1 DRAWARDAVDGSRRK
16 AGLQGSKDKL
26 VAPSLGLRRSGMPLA
41 VCSRAKPQRWDF
53 ERCQRR
59 IHPSC
64 RALLFLCTFAAL
76 ASAATDEELRQ
87 AVLDRDQ
94 DTVQE
99 LIASGRVNVSDV
111 RWDGG
116 RTPLHQAVLRGQ
128 FRLVG
133 LNPVH
138 EERPISLKIVELLLA
153 AWPDGT
159 QAVNNQ
165 GETPLHLAVRF
176 GSIRSAE
183 LLLAAWP
190 DGAQATDK
198 TGRNPFTFLES
209 AQDADCNPLI
219 YVGCNGTSAMHDHRL
234 QEAAVH
240 LECSD
245 PYLLSKPSLE
255 LWLQCGGD
263 ARWRSAL
270 GKSLVDIVQDPDAQT
285 FLKGLLDADLL
296 ALTLKD
302 WRTWLIPSIA
312 SIVAGFAVLVEQRL
326 QSFRWGQ
333 REQRAENA
341 EEFLEGATMLVARA
355 CGGSWLMLRKLWRW
369 MEALV
374 TVFIFGWA
382 LLWMN
387 PQWWVPLVTL
397 AHFLPAACLHGP
409 KEILRVPVRALVTT
423 DLSSQAIAFAR
434 TAILIGIFLFMT
446 MVLGGGW
453 AINPLFMDWY
463 LYSDVAHSWLSDH
476 LLFRWCPDVTGD
488 ELAILLRNVAIASAG
503 LYMLCLL
510 GAILFRCAQ
519 YAQCFPV
526 RMACRRYTGPS
537 RSEQLTMANNL
548 LLKEKAEFN
557 PAHLDHPRI
566 KVQPVSAW
574 AWPWQAPG
582 LYQSVAL
589 MLLDVGLDANTIGL
603 FLFSQDYFSALVM
616 TFVVARSCFKQMCLI
631 PPWRLREAM
640 KASVRRGILRQDV
653 LDFLA
658 EEQRSEAF
666 FCACVTAYSA
676 WFNARTAGQLLL
688 QFLSAF
694 LSMYM
699 FAGYVVQS
707 VDKALPTQPEGT
719 HADVANDLVRVVG
732 HPTLAQEV
740 DEISLCV
747 IPESKAPGPSSQA
760 QEAAGP
766 EKVAEVAAADTALAK
781 ENNKKVKKVKKPM
794 VGAAS
799 GSKDVMP
806 MAEAEQNEEKCQED
820 DAVDV
825 KLPGFPTR
833 SAPGSH
839 RPATIEEDL
848 SPKDDKAKK
857 QKMRRKRLKQEVAT
871 EKAPKSSEAPLQNM
885 CQ

>member
-1 DRAWARDAVDGSRRK
+1 
-16 AGLQGSKDKL
+16 
-26 VAPSLGLRRSGMPLA
+26 MPLA

-116 RTPLHQAVLRGQ
+116 RTPLHQAVLTEQSILLG
-128 FRLVG
+128 FHAVL
-133 LNPVH
+133 
-138 EERPISLKIVELLLA
+138 EEWPISLKIVELLLA
-153 AWPDGT
+153 AWPDGA
-159 QAVNNQ
+159 QAVDNE

-176 GSIRSAE
+176 GHIRSAE

-190 DGAQATDK
+190 DGAQAIDK
-198 TGRNPFTFLES
+198 AGSNPFTQLQS
-209 AQDADCNPLI
+209 AEEAACNSLI

-234 QEAAVH
+234 QEAALH

-245 PYLLSKPSLE
+245 QFQLSKPSLE

-263 ARWRSAL
+263 ARWQSAS
-270 GKSLVDIVQDPDAQT
+270 GKRLVDMVWDRDAQT
-285 FLKGLLDADLL
+285 FLKGLDLL

-312 SIVAGFAVLVEQRL
+312 SIVAGAEVLLEQRL
-326 QSFRWGQ
+326 QSFRWRQ
-333 REQRAENA
+333 REQQAENG
-341 EEFLEGATMLVARA
+341 EEFLEGAAMLVARA

-374 TVFIFGWA
+374 TVFLFGWA

-409 KEILRVPVRALVTT
+409 KEILRMPVHALVTT

-434 TAILIGIFLFMT
+434 TAILIGIFLFMI

-453 AINPLFMDWY
+453 AINPLFMDWNR
-463 LYSDVAHSWLSDH
+463 YSDPRHGG
-476 LLFRWCPDVTGD
+476 LLDLILLACCPDVSGD

-519 YAQCFPV
+519 YAQCLPV

-537 RSEQLTMANNL
+537 RSEQLTMSKNL

-557 PAHLDHPRI
+557 PANLDHPRI

-574 AWPWQAPG
+574 AWPCQAPG

-589 MLLDVGLDANTIGL
+589 MLLDVGLDANTIGT

-616 TFVVARSCFKQMCLI
+616 TFVVTRSCFKQMCLI
-631 PPWRLREAM
+631 PPWRLREAP
-640 KASVRRGILRQDV
+640 LHRQ
-653 LDFLA
+653 
-658 EEQRSEAF
+658 
-666 FCACVTAYSA
+666 
-676 WFNARTAGQLLL
+676 
-688 QFLSAF
+688 
-694 LSMYM
+694 
-699 FAGYVVQS
+699 
-707 VDKALPTQPEGT
+707 
-719 HADVANDLVRVVG
+719 
-732 HPTLAQEV
+732 
-740 DEISLCV
+740 
-747 IPESKAPGPSSQA
+747 
-760 QEAAGP
+760 
-766 EKVAEVAAADTALAK
+766 
-781 ENNKKVKKVKKPM
+781 
-794 VGAAS
+794 
-799 GSKDVMP
+799 
-806 MAEAEQNEEKCQED
+806 
-820 DAVDV
+820 
-825 KLPGFPTR
+825 
-833 SAPGSH
+833 
-839 RPATIEEDL
+839 
-848 SPKDDKAKK
+848 
-857 QKMRRKRLKQEVAT
+857 
-871 EKAPKSSEAPLQNM
+871 
-885 CQ
+885 